1 MKQRVEKPWGY
12 EIIWAR
18 TGDYVGKMLFIRKGH
33 RLSLQYHNQKDE
45 TIYLHSGQMYF
56 TVQEGGELVQKTLR
70 PGDEYHIP
78 PLTKHRME
86 ALEDCEVFEASTP
99 QLDDVVRL
107 EDSYGRAAPGA
118 GGGATSK
125 GKRP

>member
-1 MKQRVEKPWGY
+1 MKQRVEKPWGH

-33 RLSLQYHNQKDE
+33 RLSLQYHNQKEE
-45 TIYLHSGQMYF
+45 TIYLHTGRMLF

-107 EDSYGRAAPGA
+107 EDSYGRAAPG
-118 GGGATSK
+118 GGPVNK
-125 GKRP
+125 DKRP